1 MPQGRLFTPREYQRL
16 MNADNVQH
24 ALDRRAE
31 AILANAQKRIKHVT
45 GITAESVAI
54 DVDIRDD
61 GVYVRHVGYDLDV
74 SDSGPYYEFG
84 TEDTPPHPTLRQAA
98 LSARRVK

>member
-1 MPQGRLFTPREYQRL
+1 MAARLFSDRDYQKM
-16 MNADNVQH
+16 MNAANVQH
-24 ALDRRAE
+24 ALDRVAD
-31 AILANAQKRIKHVT
+31 AVLANARKRIRHVT

-54 DVDIRDD
+54 ETALRDD

-84 TEDTPPHPTLRQAA
+84 TEDTPPHPTLRTAGQ
-98 LSARRVK
+98 SARRSR